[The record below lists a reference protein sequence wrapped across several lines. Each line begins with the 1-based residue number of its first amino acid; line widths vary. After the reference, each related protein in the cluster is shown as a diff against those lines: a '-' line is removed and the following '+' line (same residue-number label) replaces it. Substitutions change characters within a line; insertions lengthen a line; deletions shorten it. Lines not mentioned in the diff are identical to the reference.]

1 VSILARLNALLTG
14 IVSVETGAFTG
25 EAPDEYVVITPLSDT
40 FEVHADNAPG
50 LEVQEVRL
58 SLFSKHN
65 YLQRK
70 NQVVSTLLQ
79 NEFTITGRR
88 YLGYESDTGFHHY
101 SLDVAKEYEL

>member
-1 VSILARLNALLTG
+1 MSILARLNALLTG